1 MDNYGLDLQ
10 VSGVSID
17 QYLCNLLEK
26 NEKQE
31 IEIERCK
38 QAVNIVKQKNNVSR
52 LRLDAMKLQCRVAE
66 MEFNKFKE
74 KMEAEAVKSM
84 SHRSAKN
91 RN

>member
-10 VSGVSID
+10 VAGVSID
-17 QYLCNLLEK
+17 QYLCDLLEK

-52 LRLDAMKLQCRVAE
+52 LRLDAMKLQQKVV
-66 MEFNKFKE
+66 EFEYTKFKE
-74 KMEAEAVKSM
+74 KMEVEAAKSASRKRVKSD
-84 SHRSAKN
+84 K
-91 RN
+91 

>member
-10 VSGVSID
+10 VAGVSID
-17 QYLCNLLEK
+17 QYLCDLLEK

-52 LRLDAMKLQCRVAE
+52 LRLDAMKLQQKVV
-66 MEFNKFKE
+66 EFEYTKFKE
-74 KMEAEAVKSM
+74 KMEAEAAKSV
-84 SHRSAKN
+84 SRKRAKSN
-91 RN
+91 N

>member
-10 VSGVSID
+10 VAGVSID
-17 QYLCNLLEK
+17 QYLCDLLEK

-52 LRLDAMKLQCRVAE
+52 LRLDATKLQQKIAE
-66 MEFNKFKE
+66 FEYTKLKD
-74 KMEAEAVKSM
+74 KVEAEAAKSV
-84 SHRSAKN
+84 SRKRAKSN
-91 RN
+91 N